1 VVVVKTQKL
10 GRWRLGYSLGRPGF
24 GHHFGLGFVDGLG
37 AQPSPMVR
45 RLKKLNDALS
55 QSIKQR

>member
-1 VVVVKTQKL
+1 VNGTSAAL
-10 GRWRLGYSLGRPGF
+10 GFPIALANVTGL

-45 RLKKLNDALS
+45 RLTELNDALS
-55 QSIKQR
+55 QRVKQR